1 MHTCL
6 YCCVDDD
13 VSMHRLI
20 IRDHYKMAYVNM
32 IGVCM
37 QGMGVAKFPTKLGG
51 GNLCKTRSHGALLVM
66 NGGSKFPCAPSASRR
81 ATTRVLLRT
90 FLAGLLPLF
99 LTQQPRASVG
109 AEKLGD
115 DEFAIEFGD
124 GPVGLDLTEVRFPVG
139 VPPEKQVEILKSKHL
154 IKVTT

>member
-1 MHTCL
+1 M
-6 YCCVDDD
+6 
-13 VSMHRLI
+13 
-20 IRDHYKMAYVNM
+20 
-32 IGVCM
+32 
-37 QGMGVAKFPTKLGG
+37 
-51 GNLCKTRSHGALLVM
+51 
-66 NGGSKFPCAPSASRR
+66 
-81 ATTRVLLRT
+81 
-90 FLAGLLPLF
+90 PLF